1 MKRYL
6 SWPEL
11 LWLGIAA
18 SVDSAVR
25 VCLQRLTA
33 KFVVVKGRPTA
44 LRQQA
49 IEDQIDTLREPHLL
63 ALVYDELR
71 KQGWLQIT
79 TDVQNVLA
87 ALNLVE
93 CVATAAPRNQDT
105 RGD

>member
-1 MKRYL
+1 MKGSGHHSPL
-6 SWPEL
+6 ISEQL
-11 LWLGIAA
+11 Q
-18 SVDSAVR
+18 DD
-25 VCLQRLTA
+25 CLQRLTA
-33 KFVVVKGRPTA
+33 KFVFVQGLPVA

-49 IEDQIDTLREPHLL
+49 IEEQIDTHPEPHLL

-79 TDVQNVLA
+79 TEVQKYLVLA

-93 CVATAAPRNQDT
+93 CVATAAPRIRGA